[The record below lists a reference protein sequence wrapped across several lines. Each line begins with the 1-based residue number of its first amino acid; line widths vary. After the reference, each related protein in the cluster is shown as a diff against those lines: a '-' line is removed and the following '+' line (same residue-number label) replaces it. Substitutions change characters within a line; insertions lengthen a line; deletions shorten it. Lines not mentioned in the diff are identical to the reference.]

1 MIRKL
6 ARSLLSNS
14 KGPIGRHFGGG
25 GGEPSNTPFPRDE
38 KSGYFMNPEEVAVRM
53 IKIMTLH
60 NNMKNKGDVT
70 LGKTWSQLGIDDLT
84 KVEIFLELEKE
95 FDLEFA
101 DDDVERFK
109 NVHEAVEYVA
119 RSFHSK

>member
-6 ARSLLSNS
+6 ARSLIANS
-14 KGPIGRHFGGG
+14 RPTMGRYFGGG

-38 KSGYFMNPEEVAVRM
+38 KSGYFLNPEEVAVRM

-60 NNMKNKGDVT
+60 NNMRHKEAVT

-84 KVEIFLELEKE
+84 KVEIFLEIEKE
-95 FDLEFA
+95 FDIEFA
-101 DDDVERFK
+101 DEDVERFK
-109 NVHEAVEYVA
+109 NVHEAVEHVA